1 VSHCEAFTHVF
12 KLWSD
17 RIKVRLAR
25 GVRLFNFKGLLSL
38 VLAIGFASNAHAQE
52 YVEGEVIVKFKRS
65 QGGVPQF
72 ASKASGSNLNV
83 VRSWGVL
90 NMHQFKAKAGKS
102 QTVEQI
108 VNSLKADPNVEYAE
122 PNYIVRKQST
132 GIEGNKLTFNEVQ
145 GLKAQ
150 KASANSGVMS
160 KSGGVS
166 ASAVATYYQS
176 DAPIQVEEAWAAMS
190 ASSYVPVV
198 AVIDTG
204 VDYTHE
210 VFTDA
215 NAIWQNT
222 GEIASNGIDD
232 DGNGYIDDIRGW
244 NFVNNTNNPMDDE
257 DHGTHVA
264 GIVLGI
270 TQDIFASTLATAKI
284 KIMPLKFLDSNGSG
298 TTSDAIEAVYY
309 AVQNGASIINAS
321 WGGGGYSK
329 SLEDAILEAYNNK
342 VTFVAAAGNA
352 STNNDSSPTYPSNY
366 GVGNIISIAATSDYD
381 NMASFSNYGKQ
392 TVDIASPGVSILSTL
407 PNNSYAYSSGTS
419 MATPI
424 AAGIIALMEREAAK
438 PINGY
443 QAGQILFGEGSNAN
457 VGNITGKVTTDSRV
471 NAYKALS
478 YVKTNGVDD
487 YQPENG
493 ATGERSLASA
503 SSESGGGCGLVSKH
517 MVDGGDD
524 SNTFGRALLLLIVL
538 SPFALAM
545 VMRMKRKEEE
555 DRRIHQRYSISSEVR
570 ISVGD
575 KELVGAVSS
584 ISLGGVKINTEALL
598 EQGGIIEMNIMSPD
612 GKEKV
617 QVLGKVVWS
626 QEKKSYGVQF
636 CDMAETQ
643 SSSIT
648 GWTKALVKSS

>member
-1 VSHCEAFTHVF
+1 MSI
-12 KLWSD
+12 L
-17 RIKVRLAR
+17 KVM
-25 GVRLFNFKGLLSL
+25 LSF
-38 VLAIGFASNAHAQE
+38 VLAIGFASSSYAQE
-52 YVEGEVIVKFKRS
+52 YVEGEVIVKFKKS

-72 ASKASGSNLNV
+72 ASKASGANLNV

-90 NMHQFKAKAGKS
+90 NMHQFKAKAGKA

-108 VNSLKADPNVEYAE
+108 VKSLKADPNVEYAE
-122 PNYIVRKQST
+122 PNYIVKKQST
-132 GIEGNKLTFNEVQ
+132 GVEGKELTFNEIQ
-145 GLKAQ
+145 GMKAQ
-150 KASANSGVMS
+150 HKSANSGMMS
-160 KSGGVS
+160 KSGVNTSSVGM
-166 ASAVATYYQS
+166 YYQS
-176 DAPIQVEEAWAAMS
+176 DAPIQVEQAWATMS
-190 ASSYVPVV
+190 VSSYVPVV

-204 VDYTHE
+204 VDYNHE
-210 VFTDA
+210 VFTEA
-215 NAIWQNT
+215 NAIWRNT

-232 DGNGYIDDIRGW
+232 DGNGYIDDVRGW

-264 GIVLGI
+264 GIILGI
-270 TQDIFASTLATAKI
+270 TQDIFASTIANAKI

-298 TTSDAIEAVYY
+298 ATSDAIEAVYY

-329 SLEDAILEAYNNK
+329 ALEDAIIEAYNNK

-366 GVGNIISIAATSDYD
+366 GVSNIISIAATSDSD

-407 PNNSYAYSSGTS
+407 PNNSYAYASGTS

-424 AAGIIALMEREAAK
+424 VAGIVALMEREAAK

-443 QAGQILFGEGSNAN
+443 QASQILFGQGSNTN

-471 NAYKALS
+471 NVFKAVS

-493 ATGERSLASA
+493 ATGVRSLASA
-503 SSESGGGCGLVSKH
+503 GGEEGGGGCGLVGKH
-517 MVDGGDD
+517 MIDGGDD
-524 SNTFGRALLLLIVL
+524 SNTFGRALLLLVVL

-555 DRRIHQRYSISSEVR
+555 DRRVHQRYSISSEVR

-648 GWTKALVKSS
+648 GWTKGLVKSS